1 MKSYSF
7 PQGDMPA
14 IGLGTWKMED
24 GVAEGAVTKAIE
36 LGYRYFDCAPIY
48 LNEAEIGESFGAAFN
63 GGGHDRSEFWITSKL
78 WCNRHRPDL
87 VQGALKQTLSDLK
100 LDYLDLFMIHW
111 PIVFRHDIHRPE
123 SGADFISLE
132 DQPLVDTWA
141 AMEDCATAGLCRNLG
156 VCNFNVAN
164 LQAILDNCRIKPSA
178 NQVECHPFLNQ
189 RVLFDFCRANDI
201 HLIAYSPLGSGDRP
215 ERMRDEADPNLFEDE
230 LLKDLASK
238 NKISVGELLL
248 AWAVCRGTI
257 AIPKS
262 ANPTRLSQNLAAG
275 EIELSAE
282 DMAAIEN
289 LETQYRFVHGKFWEQ
304 PGGPYTAEAIWG
316 AEGKLS

>member
-1 MKSYSF
+1 MRKLNRATSFLFDCHHSIKRPLPHQKIMKSYSF

-48 LNEAEIGESFGAAFN
+48 LNEAEIGESFGAAFT
-63 GGGHDRSEFWITSKL
+63 GGGHDRSEFW
-78 WCNRHRPDL
+78 
-87 VQGALKQTLSDLK
+87 
-100 LDYLDLFMIHW
+100 HW

-141 AMEDCATAGLCRNLG
+141 AMEDCVTAGLCRNLG
-156 VCNFNVAN
+156 VCNFSVAN
-164 LQAILDNCRIKPSA
+164 LQAILDNCRIKPSS

-189 RVLFDFCRANDI
+189 RVLFDFCKAHDI

-248 AWAVCRGTI
+248 AWAVCRGSI

-262 ANPTRLSQNLAAG
+262 ANP
-275 EIELSAE
+275 
-282 DMAAIEN
+282 
-289 LETQYRFVHGKFWEQ
+289 KFWEQ